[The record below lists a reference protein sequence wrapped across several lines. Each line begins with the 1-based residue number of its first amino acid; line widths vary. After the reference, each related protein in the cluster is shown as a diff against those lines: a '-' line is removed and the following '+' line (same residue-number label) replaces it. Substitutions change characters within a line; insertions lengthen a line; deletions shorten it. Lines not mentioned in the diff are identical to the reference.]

1 MEQLQQVQK
10 EQEEVIA
17 EISIGNAFS
26 EYLISKGEKK
36 GKNFLPD
43 FARLSRTALVMV
55 DNKPVDRNGVIG
67 GNSHP
72 AKVSEVLRLRVNPTQ
87 EVRFQPILAGG

>member
-1 MEQLQQVQK
+1 
-10 EQEEVIA
+10 
-17 EISIGNAFS
+17 
-26 EYLISKGEKK
+26 
-36 GKNFLPD
+36 
-43 FARLSRTALVMV
+43 MV